1 MSVKR
6 LVQKFGNEPRHIAPE
21 TLVSGLVERLSDDNI
36 GAIIVSS
43 DGVTIDGIVSE
54 RDIVRGYSLYGARVF
69 KCRIDEI
76 MTPDVITCQVKDD
89 TKDVMEKM
97 IAYQVRHIPVLDEQN
112 CFAGVISIRDLI
124 EDHLDEQ
131 DFNIPA
137 RFHIIDGDVA

>member
-76 MTPDVITCQVKDD
+76 MTPDVITCQIKDD
-89 TKDVMEKM
+89 TKGVMEKM

>member
-137 RFHIIDGDVA
+137 KFHVIDGDVA